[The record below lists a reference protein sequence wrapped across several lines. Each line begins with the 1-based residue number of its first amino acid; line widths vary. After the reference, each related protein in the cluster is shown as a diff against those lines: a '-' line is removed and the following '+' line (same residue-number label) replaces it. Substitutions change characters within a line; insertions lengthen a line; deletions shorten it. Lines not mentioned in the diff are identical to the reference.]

1 MPNGTSAPRHGPAL
15 RPEPIGIPGS
25 SAGPGYGPVPGVEA
39 GIGITVARGRPRL
52 LFARNFFANPRGV
65 GSVIPSSRRLTARL
79 LAAVDWDDARV
90 VVEYGPGT
98 GVVTRALL
106 ARMAPDARLFAFE
119 TNGEFVAYLRR
130 SITDPRLTVID
141 GSAETVAAVL
151 EAAGIE
157 RCDAAVSS
165 LPFSIMPPRVRLRIV
180 SATAAVLK
188 AGAPLVGYQYS
199 TRWVAELRRAFDH
212 VQIRFEP
219 RNWPPAFVFTA
230 RREGEA

>member
-1 MPNGTSAPRHGPAL
+1 M
-15 RPEPIGIPGS
+15 
-25 SAGPGYGPVPGVEA
+25 
-39 GIGITVARGRPRL
+39 

-65 GSVIPSSRRLTARL
+65 GSVIPSSRRLTQRL
-79 LAAVDWDDARV
+79 LAAIDWSQARTI
-90 VVEYGPGT
+90 VEYGPGT

-106 ARMAPDARLFAFE
+106 ARMGPEARLFAFE

-130 SITDPRLTVID
+130 SIADPRLTVID

-151 EAAGIE
+151 AAAGLSQ
-157 RCDAAVSS
+157 CDAAVSS

-180 SATAAVLK
+180 AATAGVLVP
-188 AGAPLVGYQYS
+188 GAPMVGYQYS

-212 VQIRFEP
+212 VSVRFEP

-230 RREGEA
+230 RRD